1 MLCSLTCWKACTPTS
16 TLLCSG
22 RVQVPFLHYKT
33 CSKVTSLQST
43 WTVWWRNNRTAAGL
57 LCQLGLT
64 VARLASH
71 TCEGHTP
78 ERCHRRTASPVVADV
93 YCCLI
98 IDCAAMLSS
107 PAQPP
112 VLLQR
117 HSKLPGLLST
127 ASGVLNLLP
136 PWLPVHVSLERLGF
150 VRGSRIVPITCS
162 ANRITVALHTQSHL
176 LSNLVRSKLP
186 SIFCIHTD
194 YSVKESFHQVAHPL
208 VSPFSGCSSTP
219 SSDQQGFLQGVSR
232 IQHEQDKAEHSQTH
246 SVLHCGH
253 ALGAFPTAGRCICC
267 LSTPCKSLP
276 LLGRMQQQKLQA
288 RAAIWLFLCSMH
300 CDSFSCTLL
309 LNRLFI
315 QLMV

>member
-1 MLCSLTCWKACTPTS
+1 VVVLCSLTCWKAGTPTS

-98 IDCAAMLSS
+98 IDCVAMLSS

-136 PWLPVHVSLERLGF
+136 PWLPLHVSLERLGC
-150 VRGSRIVPITCS
+150 VRGTRIVPITCS

-194 YSVKESFHQVAHPL
+194 Y
-208 VSPFSGCSSTP
+208 
-219 SSDQQGFLQGVSR
+219 
-232 IQHEQDKAEHSQTH
+232 
-246 SVLHCGH
+246 
-253 ALGAFPTAGRCICC
+253 
-267 LSTPCKSLP
+267 
-276 LLGRMQQQKLQA
+276 
-288 RAAIWLFLCSMH
+288 
-300 CDSFSCTLL
+300 
-309 LNRLFI
+309 
-315 QLMV
+315 